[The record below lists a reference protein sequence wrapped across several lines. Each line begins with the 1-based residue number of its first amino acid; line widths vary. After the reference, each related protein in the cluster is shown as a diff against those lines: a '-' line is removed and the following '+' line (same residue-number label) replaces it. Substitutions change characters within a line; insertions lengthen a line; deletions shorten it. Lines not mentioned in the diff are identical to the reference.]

1 MAIADS
7 GTERPYGPLELTKRP
22 YSASYERLRSGHWFT
37 KSKPRMNSPQC
48 DLRGCGLGHQGWD
61 FTGVRIAPYSV
72 LMIEY
77 LNQNGGAVTALAT
90 IALLGVTGWYA
101 WITRALLLEAQR
113 TRLDANEPRVV
124 AYLRPHEVHSNF
136 VQLCIANLSGAA
148 AVEVAAWIKRVTEW
162 PASLDLENSKT
173 LSDLGFLRP
182 HEVLK
187 FDLGRGPDLF
197 CDGTAAVFQ
206 AGITYQSLDGR
217 IYSFQSDLKVESLS
231 GYGSWRIYGIDD
243 VARRLDEISKTLKG
257 FAGFGRMKVDT
268 YNSAD
273 RADEATWRD
282 QQREAI
288 RNRDGRNTD
297 T

>member
-1 MAIADS
+1 M
-7 GTERPYGPLELTKRP
+7 RRLK
-22 YSASYERLRSGHWFT
+22 SAART
-37 KSKPRMNSPQC
+37 DPRE
-48 DLRGCGLGHQGWD
+48 GWV
-61 FTGVRIAPYSV
+61 FTGVRVAPYSI

-77 LNQNGGAVTALAT
+77 LSQNGGAVTALAT

-136 VQLCIANLSGAA
+136 VQLYIANLSGAA
-148 AVEVAAWIKRVTEW
+148 AVEVSAGIKRVTEW
-162 PASLDLENSKT
+162 PASLDLEDSKT

-197 CDGTAAVFQ
+197 RDGTAAVFQ
-206 AGITYQSLDGR
+206 IGITYRSLDGR

-257 FAGFGRMKVDT
+257 FTGFSRMKVDT
-268 YNSAD
+268 YDSTD

-282 QQREAI
+282 QQRETL
-288 RNRDGRNTD
+288 RNRDGGD
-297 T
+297 GA